1 MALNT
6 KEECFLCSKKLTR
19 EEIAV
24 LELSYVP
31 VCFECRK
38 WLSKLSKGKALKLVS
53 IFLTIVF
60 LFLITVALY

>member
-1 MALNT
+1 MQNSG
-6 KEECFLCSKKLTR
+6 SKKLTR

-38 WLSKLSKGKALKLVS
+38 WLSKLSKGKALKLLS
-53 IFLTIVF
+53 LFLTIVF